1 MFRTRNTFM
10 LLAAVL
16 LSGCATQPMGP
27 TARVMPA
34 SGKSF
39 EVFAQEQAS
48 CKQFADGEVNGGATM
63 ANLKEF
69 GTAAIAT
76 GLGGGLG
83 AAIRGQRGAEV
94 GGSLGAVGGA
104 AIAGHGSARDQSNLQ
119 GRYDLAYTQC
129 MYTHGNQIAGN
140 PAGGNRTGTAAA
152 ANTVPLAAVGSP
164 RSSSGQPVGVP

>member
-1 MFRTRNTFM
+1 MFRTRNTSM
-10 LLAAVL
+10 LLAAAL

-69 GTAAIAT
+69 GTAAITT

-104 AIAGHGSARDQSNLQ
+104 AIAGHGSARDQNNLQ

-129 MYTHGNQIAGN
+129 MYTHGNQIAS
-140 PAGGNRTGTAAA
+140 NRAGTAAA
-152 ANTVPLAAVGSP
+152 ANTVPLAAVASP